1 MILKPNQREQ
11 ILPLPVVLITTVSS
25 QGIRNAA
32 PWSNFTPILRPLEE
46 VILASWIK
54 RDTLENIRRTGEF
67 VVNIPQ
73 MGMEDAIMICARSYP
88 PGVDEFLEAGL
99 EPHPSTKVK
108 APGIEGCLAWAE
120 CTVEEEIAR
129 EKYVLIVGRVVHL
142 EADDRFFSPENG
154 MDFEKAMP
162 LCIMGSNKGM
172 QFVRPTATGEKGG
185 YAHHP

>member
-67 VVNIPQ
+67 VANIPPV
-73 MGMEDAIMICARSYP
+73 GMEDAIMICARSYP
-88 PGVDEFLEAGL
+88 PEVDEFLEAGL
-99 EPHPSTKVK
+99 EPHPPTKVK
-108 APGIEGCLAWAE
+108 SPGIGGCLAWAE
-120 CTVEEEIAR
+120 CVLEEELVR
-129 EKYVLIVGRVVHL
+129 EKFVLIIGKVVRGFSGLPAGRCPCMYDTPRNVPPK
-142 EADDRFFSPENG
+142 SP
-154 MDFEKAMP
+154 
-162 LCIMGSNKGM
+162 
-172 QFVRPTATGEKGG
+172 RPRTGAQSRTGNLR
-185 YAHHP
+185 